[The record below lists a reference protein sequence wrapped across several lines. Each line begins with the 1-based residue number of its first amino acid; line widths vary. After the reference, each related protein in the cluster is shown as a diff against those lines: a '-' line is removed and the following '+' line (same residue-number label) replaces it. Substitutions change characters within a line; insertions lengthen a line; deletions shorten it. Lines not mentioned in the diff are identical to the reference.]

1 MQLISKF
8 NEGFRFSLCVIDS
21 YSKYAL
27 VIPLKDIRGVTIIND
42 FQKKLQII

>member
-8 NEGFRFSLCVIDS
+8 DKGFRFSLYIIDI

-27 VIPLKDIRGVTIIND
+27 IIPLRDKRGVTIIND
-42 FQKKLQII
+42 FQKKFQII